1 MRKIVNAYIVYYL
14 DVWSRNATNNFKFK
28 NCLFGATNTAQN
40 SDKEKY
46 VYSGYGIIFDSTG
59 SWSFDNDFS
68 GNVMIFDVD
77 NSSLFHSDNRKNNFL
92 ILGEGAAYAIS
103 ESFGSPEKKLII
115 LILLKQTQN
124 FVWFF
129 IIMLIIVIFLLME
142 KRHFNLKLARKMLT
156 FLLNFVSEVH
166 VMDLP
171 LLRLVKYL

>member
-1 MRKIVNAYIVYYL
+1 MRKIANAYIVYYL

-28 NCLFGATNTAQN
+28 NCLFGATNIAKN

-46 VYSGYGIIFDSTG
+46 VYSGYGITFDSTG

-68 GNVMIFDVD
+68 GNVMVFDVD

-124 FVWFF
+124 FVWVF

>member
-1 MRKIVNAYIVYYL
+1 M
-14 DVWSRNATNNFKFK
+14 
-28 NCLFGATNTAQN
+28 
-40 SDKEKY
+40 
-46 VYSGYGIIFDSTG
+46 YSGYGIIFDSTG

-129 IIMLIIVIFLLME
+129 IIMLIIAIFLLME

>member
-1 MRKIVNAYIVYYL
+1 MRKIANAYIVYYL
-14 DVWSRNATNNFKFK
+14 DVWSRNATNNSKFK